1 MDVLEIPAVALF
13 TGMVLSFAVVMLYAT
28 INEAR
33 HGS

>member
-1 MDVLEIPAVALF
+1 MDVFQIPAVALF
-13 TGMVLSFAVVMLYAT
+13 TGMVLSFAVAMLYAT